1 MSEYGNST
9 NAEGITLS
17 SLVTQLRASCEAIT
31 CIQGGH
37 TYYAEELGL
46 FRALCEER
54 GLFLKQAPTELGQTP
69 DEEGNEHQVW
79 YRSDSATFLKAT
91 WPDHF
96 GMLVVHRNDEE
107 PSASPIAYLERWHL
121 HNKFFG
127 DSVEFIGALDTPQGL
142 RLLIQQPAIKGEP
155 ATDEDI
161 DQFFRESGW
170 RRFTINGN
178 IAYYDAENQVVISDT
193 HRGNIILLEGGMLAP
208 IDLRVQALE
217 GALLSTVEQLTTIK

>member
-9 NAEGITLS
+9 NAEGVTLS
-17 SLVTQLRASCEAIT
+17 ELVTQLRAGCEAIT

-37 TYYAEELGL
+37 TYYAEELQI
-46 FRALCEER
+46 FRTLCAER
-54 GLFLKQAPTELGQTP
+54 GLFLTQAPAELARSP

-91 WPDHF
+91 WANHF

-107 PSASPIAYLERWHL
+107 PSASPIAYLERWLL
-121 HNKFFG
+121 HNELFG
-127 DSVEFIGALDTPQGL
+127 DTVKFIGALDTPQGM
-142 RLLIQQPAIKGEP
+142 RLLIKQPAIKGEP

-161 DQFFRESGW
+161 DQFFTESGW
-170 RRFTINGN
+170 RRFIINGE

-208 IDLRVQALE
+208 IDLRVQALD
-217 GALLSTVEQLTTIK
+217 GALLSTVIQLTRIK